1 MTDRDLAA
9 DVSAFDR
16 LMQHQ
21 RRLGRRILPTFI
33 GIGPGRAGS
42 SSLFRLLSAHPEVH
56 MAPVKEINFFGFRAA
71 NPKARRPGMTRQE
84 YATFFL
90 GGETARAVGEISPS
104 YFILPEAITEI
115 RDLLPDCKLI
125 CGLRN
130 PLERLLSHYAFH
142 RAQHRHESFDTF
154 VASARADFSRRND
167 PAWRHQW
174 ARPVRILAS
183 SLYADTVT
191 SCLATFGA
199 QSFFLYRFEDFVAG
213 PTVADALLAFLGL
226 SSLGHAP
233 EPSNASGPL
242 AVGETISGEH
252 FAWLCEVL
260 RTDLAALED
269 TGVLACPDYHELDAA
284 AHRAGLRVV

>member
-1 MTDRDLAA
+1 M
-9 DVSAFDR
+9 
-16 LMQHQ
+16 
-21 RRLGRRILPTFI
+21 
-33 GIGPGRAGS
+33 
-42 SSLFRLLSAHPEVH
+42 
-56 MAPVKEINFFGFRAA
+56 
-71 NPKARRPGMTRQE
+71 
-84 YATFFL
+84 
-90 GGETARAVGEISPS
+90 
-104 YFILPEAITEI
+104 
-115 RDLLPDCKLI
+115 
-125 CGLRN
+125 
-130 PLERLLSHYAFH
+130 
-142 RAQHRHESFDTF
+142 
-154 VASARADFSRRND
+154 ASARADFSRRND
-167 PAWRHQW
+167 LAWRHQW

-226 SSLGHAP
+226 SPLGHAP